1 MEASVTGKN
10 MELGTAPA
18 SYVALQSDSISNG
31 AVERIA
37 KKIGRDKREL
47 INNHAKKWMA
57 EKTNEDT
64 RLKEIAKI
72 FGKIV
77 TNYRQRH
84 CHTSGTVCVASPSR
98 QSRNL
103 RP

>member
-18 SYVALQSDSISNG
+18 SCIALESDSISNG

-47 INNHAKKWMA
+47 INDHAKRWMA
-57 EKTNEDT
+57 IKINEDM
-64 RLKEIAKI
+64 RLKTIAKI
-72 FGKIV
+72 SGKIV

-84 CHTSGTVCVASPSR
+84 CHTTGTVCVPSPSR